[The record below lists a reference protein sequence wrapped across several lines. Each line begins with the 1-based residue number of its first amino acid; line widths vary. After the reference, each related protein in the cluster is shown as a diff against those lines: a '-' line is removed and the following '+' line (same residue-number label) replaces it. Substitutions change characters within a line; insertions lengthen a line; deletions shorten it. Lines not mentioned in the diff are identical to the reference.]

1 MHTTTTSTTSTTP
14 VPPTSVRTVIAY
26 TRAGDD
32 TGQRQRR
39 VQRQRT
45 AIQAEVDF
53 QGWTVT
59 AWICDLGQP
68 GTTLDR
74 PGLRQALAML
84 SEHQADALLVSDQ
97 ARLTRLRSHQRQL
110 ARLAER
116 QGWQALTVEA
126 LRAPAPA

>member
-1 MHTTTTSTTSTTP
+1 MHTTTTSTTP
-14 VPPTSVRTVIAY
+14 APPTRVRTVIAY

-32 TGQRQRR
+32 TGQGQRR

-45 AIQAEVDF
+45 ALQAEVDF
-53 QGWTVT
+53 QGWTVA

-84 SEHQADALLVSDQ
+84 SEHRADALLVYDQ
-97 ARLTRLRSHQRQL
+97 ARLTRLQSHQRQL
-110 ARLAER
+110 GRVAER
-116 QGWQALTVEA
+116 QGWQVLTVEA
-126 LRAPAPA
+126 LRTPAPA